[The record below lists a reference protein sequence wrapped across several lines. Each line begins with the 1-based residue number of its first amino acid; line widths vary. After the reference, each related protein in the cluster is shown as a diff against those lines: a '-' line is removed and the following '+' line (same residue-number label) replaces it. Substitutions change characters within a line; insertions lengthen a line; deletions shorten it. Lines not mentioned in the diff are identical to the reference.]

1 MTSKSLTQQRLKEVA
16 VYKEGK
22 FFRRTSI
29 PGFSKGSL
37 IGTVGAKG
45 YLVATIDGKTYKQHR
60 LVWLYFNGSLPD
72 DQIDH
77 INQDRTDN
85 RISNLRVVTNLENC
99 RNKGKSKANTSG
111 VTGVYL
117 DKRTNRWR
125 AIICIKGKNKNLG
138 FYSTRTEAVKARK
151 KGEKKYGFHQNHGG
165 SL

>member
-1 MTSKSLTQQRLKEVA
+1 MTNESLTQQRLKEVA
-16 VYKEGK
+16 VCKGGK
-22 FFRRTSI
+22 LFRRISI

-45 YLVATIDGKTYKQHR
+45 YLVAIIDGKTYKQHR

-72 DQIDH
+72 GQIDH
-77 INQDRTDN
+77 INQNKTDN

-125 AIICIKGKNKNLG
+125 AIICIEGKNKNLG
-138 FYSTRTEAVKARK
+138 FYASKKEAAIARK
-151 KGEKKYGFHQNHGG
+151 EAEAKYGFHENHGA
-165 SL
+165 